1 MRGGEDIML
10 SGLMAEYAM
19 EKANFKKLLIGSRMI
34 QISYGETFNLLF
46 SKEFSD
52 KELKEIQ
59 MVFILDA
66 PYWFGSI
73 EEWKARIGE
82 PKDVAI
88 GEIEDCLFAYEL
100 ARLKYNNLIQVEN
113 VEFLD
118 DFLTVTFPDKNTLS
132 IAYCSTSDYAWILEE
147 VTSKMEQERMMI
159 CCQGNELF
167 QNNIPTFLQ

>member
-1 MRGGEDIML
+1 ML
-10 SGLMAEYAM
+10 SGLLAEYVK
-19 EKANFKKLLIGSRMI
+19 EKAIFKKLLIGSRMT

-46 SKEFSD
+46 SKEFYD
-52 KELKEIQ
+52 DEIKEIQ

-66 PYWFGSI
+66 PYWFGSR

-82 PKDVAI
+82 PKDVVI

-100 ARLKYNNLIQVEN
+100 AKLKYNNWIQVEN

-118 DFLTVTFPDKNTLS
+118 DFLTVTFPNRNTLS
-132 IAYCSTSDYAWILEE
+132 VAYCSTSDYAWILEE
-147 VTSKMEQERMMI
+147 VTSKMEQDRMMI

-167 QNNIPTFLQ
+167 QNNIPLFLQ